1 MNAPTAF
8 PQSSSVNEQSV
19 SASAASASASS
30 GETRHDWTRSEIT
43 ALFDMP
49 FMDLVFEAQR
59 VHRLYHD
66 PNKVQLSQLI
76 SIKTGGCA
84 EDCGYCSQSSKYK
97 EGTGLDAT
105 KLMEVQRVVDAA
117 KKAKEGGATRYCM
130 GAAWTSPKDR
140 DMATLEAMVEGVKEL
155 GMETC
160 MTLGMLTDDQTK
172 RLADAGLD
180 YYNHNVDTS
189 EEFYGE
195 IITTRTYQDRL
206 DTLARVR
213 DNGINV
219 CSGGIVGM
227 GEAREDRAGMLQ
239 TLANLPEHPQSVPI
253 NMLVAVPGTPLENV
267 EALEPF
273 EFVRTIAVA
282 RILMP
287 KSEVRLS
294 AGRQEM
300 GESTQ
305 ALCFMAGAS
314 SIFYG
319 EQLLTTPNPENNKD
333 LALFKK
339 LGLQSA

>member
-1 MNAPTAF
+1 MNAF
-8 PQSSSVNEQSV
+8 SSPAQPSPEAQVTLRANWNRTEV
-19 SASAASASASS
+19 L
-30 GETRHDWTRSEIT
+30 E
-43 ALFDMP
+43 LFSKP
-49 FMDLVFEAQR
+49 LMDLIYEAQG

-66 PNKVQLSQLI
+66 ANKVQLSQLI

-84 EDCGYCSQSSKYK
+84 EDCGYCSQSSAYK

-105 KLMEVQRVVDAA
+105 KLMEVERVVDAA
-117 KKAKEGGATRYCM
+117 KKAKAGGASRYCM

-140 DMATLEAMVEGVKEL
+140 DMDTLAAMVDGVKAL
-155 GMETC
+155 GLETC
-160 MTLGMLTDDQTK
+160 MTLGMLSDEQTT

-189 EEFYGE
+189 EEFYGK

-213 DNGINV
+213 GAGINV

-227 GEAREDRAGMLQ
+227 GETREDRAAMLQ

-273 EFVRTIAVA
+273 EFVRTVAAA
-282 RILMP
+282 RIMMP

-294 AGRQEM
+294 AGRQSMSE
-300 GESTQ
+300 ELQ
-305 ALCFMAGAS
+305 ALCFLAGAS

-333 LALFKK
+333 MALFEK
-339 LGLQSA
+339 LGLTPA

>member
-1 MNAPTAF
+1 MNAPAPIPSITA
-8 PQSSSVNEQSV
+8 PI
-19 SASAASASASS
+19 
-30 GETRHDWTRSEIT
+30 RHDWKREEVM
-43 ALFDMP
+43 ALFQKP
-49 FMDLVFEAQR
+49 FMDLVFEAQG
-59 VHRLYHD
+59 VHRLHHD
-66 PNKVQLSQLI
+66 ANKVQLSQLI

-84 EDCGYCSQSSKYK
+84 EDCGYCSQSAKYK
-97 EGTGLDAT
+97 KGTGLDAT
-105 KLMEVQRVVDAA
+105 KLMEVERVLAA
-117 KKAKEGGATRYCM
+117 ARKAKQGGASRYCM

-140 DMATLEAMVEGVKEL
+140 DMDTLVAMVEGVKDL

-160 MTLGMLTDDQTK
+160 MTLGMLDDCQTK
-172 RLADAGLD
+172 KLKDAGLD

-213 DNGINV
+213 DAGINV

-227 GEAREDRAGMLQ
+227 GEKQEDRASMLM

-267 EALEPF
+267 EKLDPF

-282 RILMP
+282 RIMMP
-287 KSEVRLS
+287 RSEVRLS

-300 GESTQ
+300 EESTQ
-305 ALCFMAGAS
+305 ALCFLAGAS

-333 LALFKK
+333 MALFAK
-339 LGLQSA
+339 LGLSPA

>member
-1 MNAPTAF
+1 MNAP
-8 PQSSSVNEQSV
+8 
-19 SASAASASASS
+19 ASLNPAKAVI
-30 GETRHDWTRSEIT
+30 RHDWSRQEIMD
-43 ALFDMP
+43 LFAMP
-49 FMDLVFEAQR
+49 FMDLVFEAAR

-84 EDCGYCSQSSKYK
+84 EDCGYCSQSAKHK
-97 EGTGLDAT
+97 KGTGLDAT

-117 KKAKEGGATRYCM
+117 KKAKDGGATRYCM

-140 DMATLEAMVEGVKEL
+140 DMDQLLAMVEGVKDL

-160 MTLGMLTDDQTK
+160 MTLGMLDDHQTK
-172 RLADAGLD
+172 QLADAGLD
-180 YYNHNVDTS
+180 YYNHNIDTS
-189 EEFYGE
+189 EEYYGE
-195 IITTRTYQDRL
+195 IISTRTYQDRL

-213 DNGINV
+213 AAGMNV

-227 GEAREDRAGMLQ
+227 GEKPEDRAGMLM

-267 EALEPF
+267 EKLDPF

-282 RILMP
+282 RIIMP
-287 KSEVRLS
+287 QSEVRLS
-294 AGRQEM
+294 AGRQEI
-300 GESTQ
+300 GEEAQ

-333 LALFKK
+333 MALFDK
-339 LGLQSA
+339 LGLSPAQ

>member
-1 MNAPTAF
+1 MNAPTAIT
-8 PQSSSVNEQSV
+8 PATAEV
-19 SASAASASASS
+19 
-30 GETRHDWTRSEIT
+30 RHDWTKQEIMD
-43 ALFDMP
+43 LFQMP

-84 EDCGYCSQSSKYK
+84 EDCGYCSQSAKHKS
-97 EGTGLDAT
+97 GTGLDAT

-117 KKAKEGGATRYCM
+117 KKAKEGGASRYCM
-130 GAAWTSPKDR
+130 GAAWTAPKDR
-140 DMATLEAMVEGVKEL
+140 DMDQLLAMVEGVKDL

-160 MTLGMLTDDQTK
+160 MTLGMLDDHQTK

-180 YYNHNVDTS
+180 YYNHNIDTS
-189 EEFYGE
+189 EEYYGE
-195 IITTRTYQDRL
+195 VISTRTYQDRL

-213 DNGINV
+213 DAGINV

-227 GEAREDRAGMLQ
+227 GEKPEDRAGMLM

-253 NMLVAVPGTPLENV
+253 NMLVAVPGTPLENI
-267 EALEPF
+267 EALDPF

-282 RILMP
+282 RIMMP

-300 GESTQ
+300 SEEAQS
-305 ALCFMAGAS
+305 LCFLAGAS

-333 LALFKK
+333 MALFDK
-339 LGLQSA
+339 LGLKPA

>member
-1 MNAPTAF
+1 MNAPSPIPATHA
-8 PQSSSVNEQSV
+8 PI
-19 SASAASASASS
+19 
-30 GETRHDWTRSEIT
+30 RHDWTRQEVM
-43 ALFDMP
+43 ALFQKP
-49 FMDLVFEAQR
+49 FMDLVFEAQG

-66 PNKVQLSQLI
+66 ANKVQLSQLI

-84 EDCGYCSQSSKYK
+84 EDCGYCSQSAKYK
-97 EGTGLDAT
+97 KGTGLDAT
-105 KLMEVQRVVDAA
+105 KLMEVERVLAAA
-117 KKAKEGGATRYCM
+117 KKAKQGGASRYCM

-140 DMATLEAMVEGVKEL
+140 DMDTLVAMIEGVKDL

-160 MTLGMLTDDQTK
+160 MTLGMLDDCQTK
-172 RLADAGLD
+172 KLKDAGLD

-213 DNGINV
+213 EAGINV

-227 GEAREDRAGMLQ
+227 GERQEDRAGMLM

-267 EALEPF
+267 EKLDPF

-282 RILMP
+282 RIMMP

-300 GESTQ
+300 EESTQ
-305 ALCFMAGAS
+305 ALCFLAGAS

-333 LALFKK
+333 MALFAK
-339 LGLQSA
+339 LGLSPA

>member
-1 MNAPTAF
+1 MNAPAHIDA
-8 PQSSSVNEQSV
+8 PN
-19 SASAASASASS
+19 API
-30 GETRHDWTRSEIT
+30 RHDWTRAEVM
-43 ALFDMP
+43 ALFEKP

-84 EDCGYCSQSSKYK
+84 EDCGYCSQSAKHK
-97 EGTGLDAT
+97 KTTGLEAT
-105 KLMEVQRVVDAA
+105 KLMEVERVLTAA
-117 KKAKEGGATRYCM
+117 KKAKEGGASRYCM

-140 DMATLEAMVEGVKEL
+140 DMDTLVAMVEGVKDL
-155 GMETC
+155 GLETC
-160 MTLGMLTDDQTK
+160 MTLGMLDDCQTK
-172 RLADAGLD
+172 RLKEAGLD

-195 IITTRTYQDRL
+195 IITTRTYQERI
-206 DTLARVR
+206 DTLNRVR
-213 DNGINV
+213 EAGINV

-227 GEAREDRAGMLQ
+227 GEKVEDRAGMLI
-239 TLANLPEHPQSVPI
+239 TLANLDEHPNSVPI

-267 EALEPF
+267 ERMDPF
-273 EFVRTIAVA
+273 DFVRAIAVA
-282 RILMP
+282 RIMMP
-287 KSEVRLS
+287 KAEVRLS

-300 GESTQ
+300 DESTQ
-305 ALCFMAGAS
+305 ALCFLAGAS

-333 LALFKK
+333 MALFGK
-339 LGLQSA
+339 LGLSPA

>member
-1 MNAPTAF
+1 MNAPASID
-8 PQSSSVNEQSV
+8 QSSS
-19 SASAASASASS
+19 ASNTVPTEE
-30 GETRHDWTRSEIT
+30 GETRHDWSRTEIN

-84 EDCGYCSQSSKYK
+84 EDCGYCSQSAKHKS
-97 EGTGLDAT
+97 GTGLDAT

-117 KKAKEGGATRYCM
+117 KKAKDGGASRYCM

-140 DMATLEAMVEGVKEL
+140 DMDTLTAMVEGVKDL

-160 MTLGMLTDDQTK
+160 MTLGMLTDEQTK

-213 DNGINV
+213 SEGINV

-227 GEAREDRAGMLQ
+227 GEKQEDRAGMLQ

-253 NMLVAVPGTPLENV
+253 NMLVAVPGTPLENI
-267 EALEPF
+267 EALDPL

-294 AGRQEM
+294 AGRQEIS
-300 GESTQ
+300 EEAQ
-305 ALCFMAGAS
+305 ALCFLAGAS

-339 LGLQSA
+339 LGLTPA

>member
-1 MNAPTAF
+1 MNAPAPITTTDA
-8 PQSSSVNEQSV
+8 PI
-19 SASAASASASS
+19 
-30 GETRHDWTRSEIT
+30 RHDWKRDEVM
-43 ALFDMP
+43 ALFEKP

-59 VHRLYHD
+59 VHRQYHD
-66 PNKVQLSQLI
+66 ANKVQLSQLI

-84 EDCGYCSQSSKYK
+84 EDCGYCSQSAKHK
-97 EGTGLDAT
+97 KGTGLEAT
-105 KLMEVQRVVDAA
+105 KLMEVERVLAAA
-117 KKAKEGGATRYCM
+117 KKAKQGGASRYCM

-140 DMATLEAMVEGVKEL
+140 DMDTLVAMVEGVKDL

-160 MTLGMLTDDQTK
+160 MTLGMLDDCQTK
-172 RLADAGLD
+172 RLKDAGLD

-206 DTLARVR
+206 DTLKRVR
-213 DNGINV
+213 DAGINV

-227 GEAREDRAGMLQ
+227 GEKVEDRAGMLM
-239 TLANLPEHPQSVPI
+239 TLANLEEHPQSVPI

-267 EALEPF
+267 KQLDPF

-282 RILMP
+282 RIMMP

-300 GESTQ
+300 SEEAQ
-305 ALCFMAGAS
+305 ALCFLAGAS

-333 LALFKK
+333 MALFGK
-339 LGLQSA
+339 LGLSPA

>member
-1 MNAPTAF
+1 MNKIEKNIE
-8 PQSSSVNEQSV
+8 PQEV
-19 SASAASASASS
+19 
-30 GETRHDWTRSEIT
+30 RHDWTINEILE
-43 ALFDMP
+43 LFDKP
-49 FMDLVFEAQR
+49 LMDLVFEAAG

-84 EDCGYCSQSSKYK
+84 EDCSYCSQSAKYK

-105 KLMEVQRVVDAA
+105 KLMQVQMVVDAA
-117 KKAKEGGATRYCM
+117 KKAKENGASRYCM
-130 GAAWTSPKDR
+130 GAAWTSPKER
-140 DMATLEAMVEGVKEL
+140 DMDTLLAMVQGVKEV

-160 MTLGMLTDDQTK
+160 MTLGMLDKSQAE
-172 RLADAGLD
+172 RLKDAGLD

-189 EEFYGE
+189 EDYYGE
-195 IITTRTYQDRL
+195 IITTRTYQERL
-206 DTLARVR
+206 ETLEHVR
-213 DNGINV
+213 NAGMNV

-227 GEAREDRAGMLQ
+227 GEDRRDRAGMLK
-239 TLANLPEHPQSVPI
+239 TLANLPHHPQSVPI
-253 NMLVAVPGTPLENV
+253 NMLVAVKGTPLENV
-267 EALEPF
+267 EKLDPF
-273 EFVRTIAVA
+273 EFVRSIAVA
-282 RILMP
+282 RIMMP

-294 AGRQEM
+294 AGRQEIS
-300 GESTQ
+300 EELQ

-339 LGLQSA
+339 LGLEPLEV

>member
-1 MNAPTAF
+1 MNAPIEPSQHHTSDTVVAL
-8 PQSSSVNEQSV
+8 
-19 SASAASASASS
+19 
-30 GETRHDWTRSEIT
+30 RHDWTVQEILD
-43 ALFDMP
+43 LFDQP
-49 FMDLVFEAQR
+49 FMDLVFEAAR
-59 VHRLYHD
+59 VHRQYHD

-84 EDCGYCSQSSKYK
+84 EDCSYCSQSAKYK
-97 EGTGLDAT
+97 DGTGLAAT

-117 KKAKEGGATRYCM
+117 KQAKENGVTRYCM

-140 DMATLEAMVEGVKEL
+140 DMDQILAMVEGVKDL

-160 MTLGMLTDDQTK
+160 MTLGMLEGDQAK
-172 RLADAGLD
+172 RLKNAGLD

-195 IITTRTYQDRL
+195 IITTRSYQERL
-206 DTLARVR
+206 DTLAHVR
-213 DNGINV
+213 DAGINV
-219 CSGGIVGM
+219 CSGGIVGL
-227 GEAREDRAGMLQ
+227 GEERSDRAGMLK

-253 NMLVAVPGTPLENV
+253 NMLVAVKGTPLENV
-267 EALEPF
+267 DKLDPF

-282 RILMP
+282 RIMMP
-287 KSEVRLS
+287 LSEVRLS

-300 GESTQ
+300 SEELQS
-305 ALCFMAGAS
+305 LCFMAGAS

-333 LALFKK
+333 MQLFEK
-339 LGLQSA
+339 LGLTPA

>member
-1 MNAPTAF
+1 MNAHTTVDQNIKAQP
-8 PQSSSVNEQSV
+8 VV
-19 SASAASASASS
+19 SA
-30 GETRHDWTRSEIT
+30 ETRHDWVQQEIID
-43 ALFDMP
+43 LFDMP

-84 EDCGYCSQSSKYK
+84 EDCGYCSQSAKYK
-97 EGTGLDAT
+97 KGTGLDAT

-117 KKAKEGGATRYCM
+117 KKAKEGGASRYCM

-140 DMATLEAMVEGVKEL
+140 DMDQLTAMVEGVKDL

-160 MTLGMLTDDQTK
+160 MTLGMLDDHQTK
-172 RLADAGLD
+172 QLADAGLD
-180 YYNHNVDTS
+180 YYNHNIDTS

-195 IITTRTYQDRL
+195 IITTRSYQDRL

-213 DNGINV
+213 SAGMNV

-227 GEAREDRAGMLQ
+227 GEKRSDRAGMLR

-267 EALEPF
+267 EAMDPF

-282 RILMP
+282 RIMMP

-300 GESTQ
+300 SEEAQS
-305 ALCFMAGAS
+305 LCFLAGAS

-333 LALFKK
+333 MKLFDK
-339 LGLQSA
+339 LGLKPA

>member
-1 MNAPTAF
+1 MNAPA
-8 PQSSSVNEQSV
+8 PIPAVN
-19 SASAASASASS
+19 API
-30 GETRHDWTRSEIT
+30 RHDWSREEVM
-43 ALFDMP
+43 ALFQKP
-49 FMDLVFEAQR
+49 FMDLVFEAQG

-66 PNKVQLSQLI
+66 ANKVQLSQLI

-84 EDCGYCSQSSKYK
+84 EDCGYCSQSAKYK
-97 EGTGLDAT
+97 KGTGLDAT
-105 KLMEVQRVVDAA
+105 KLMEVERVLAAA
-117 KKAKEGGATRYCM
+117 KKAKQGGASRYCM

-140 DMATLEAMVEGVKEL
+140 DMDTLVAMIEGVKDL

-160 MTLGMLTDDQTK
+160 MTLGMLDDCQTK
-172 RLADAGLD
+172 KLKDAGLD

-213 DNGINV
+213 DAGINV

-227 GEAREDRAGMLQ
+227 GERQEDRAGMLM

-267 EALEPF
+267 EKLDPF

-282 RILMP
+282 RIMMP
-287 KSEVRLS
+287 KAEVRLS

-300 GESTQ
+300 EESTQ
-305 ALCFMAGAS
+305 ALCFLAGAS

-333 LALFKK
+333 MALFAK
-339 LGLQSA
+339 LGLSPA

>member
-1 MNAPTAF
+1 MNAPS
-8 PQSSSVNEQSV
+8 PV
-19 SASAASASASS
+19 ASLPVESK
-30 GETRHDWTRSEIT
+30 TVLRFDWSRAEI
-43 ALFDMP
+43 LEIFSRP
-49 FMDLVFEAQR
+49 FMDLMYEAQR

-84 EDCGYCSQSSKYK
+84 EDCGYCSQSSSYK
-97 EGTGLDAT
+97 EDTGLDAT
-105 KLMEVQRVVDAA
+105 KLMEIERVVDAA
-117 KKAKEGGATRYCM
+117 RKAKAGGASRYCM

-140 DMATLEAMVEGVKEL
+140 DMETLTAMVGGVKAL
-155 GMETC
+155 GLETC
-160 MTLGMLTDDQTK
+160 MTLGMLSDTQTK
-172 RLADAGLD
+172 RLAEAGLD

-189 EEFYGE
+189 EEFYSK

-213 DNGINV
+213 GAGINV

-227 GEAREDRAGMLQ
+227 GETREDRAGMLQ

-273 EFVRTIAVA
+273 EFVRTVAAA
-282 RILMP
+282 RIMMP

-294 AGRQEM
+294 AGRQSMSE
-300 GESTQ
+300 ELQS
-305 ALCFMAGAS
+305 LCFLAGAS

-333 LALFKK
+333 LAMFEK
-339 LGLQSA
+339 LGLIPA

>member
-1 MNAPTAF
+1 MNAP
-8 PQSSSVNEQSV
+8 
-19 SASAASASASS
+19 SAISPKAEDTRLNVISDD
-30 GETRHDWTRSEIT
+30 EVRHDWSQSEILD
-43 ALFDMP
+43 LFDLP
-49 FMDLVFEAQR
+49 FMDLVHEAAK

-84 EDCGYCSQSSKYK
+84 EDCGYCSQSAKYK
-97 EGTGLDAT
+97 NGTGLDAT

-117 KKAKEGGATRYCM
+117 KKAKQGGASRYCM

-140 DMATLEAMVEGVKEL
+140 DMDTLIAMVEGVKDL

-160 MTLGMLTDDQTK
+160 MTLGMLNDEQTE

-180 YYNHNVDTS
+180 YYNHNIDTS

-213 DNGINV
+213 AAGMNV

-227 GEAREDRAGMLQ
+227 GEKRQDRAGMLK

-267 EALEPF
+267 ERMDPF

-282 RILMP
+282 RIMMP

-300 GESTQ
+300 DESTQ

-333 LALFKK
+333 MVLFNK
-339 LGLQSA
+339 LGLTPA

>member
-1 MNAPTAF
+1 MNAPT
-8 PQSSSVNEQSV
+8 PLTVSNEN
-19 SASAASASASS
+19 AA
-30 GETRHDWTRSEIT
+30 ETRHDWQRAEILE
-43 ALFDMP
+43 LFNKP
-49 FMDLVFEAQR
+49 FMDLVFEAQQ

-84 EDCGYCSQSSKYK
+84 EDCGYCSQSAKYK
-97 EGTGLDAT
+97 NGTGLDAT

-140 DMATLEAMVEGVKEL
+140 DMDQLTAMVEGVKAL

-160 MTLGMLTDDQTK
+160 MTLGMLDDHQTK
-172 RLADAGLD
+172 QLADAGLD
-180 YYNHNVDTS
+180 YYNHNIDTS

-213 DNGINV
+213 AEGINV

-227 GEAREDRAGMLQ
+227 GEKREDRAGMLQ

-267 EALEPF
+267 EALDPF

-282 RILMP
+282 RIMMP

-300 GESTQ
+300 DESTQ
-305 ALCFMAGAS
+305 SLCFLAGAS

-333 LALFKK
+333 LALFEK
-339 LGLQSA
+339 LGLSPA